1 MFGLFKKEKS
11 DVFTAPVTGQL
22 MPLDALND
30 GVFSEKMM
38 GEGYAVAPE
47 EQAVY
52 APIAG
57 TISSVFPTKHAI
69 GITSDEGLEVLVHM
83 GLDTVEMNGTPFETK
98 VAAGDQV
105 KAGDLLSTVDV
116 AAIQAS
122 DRDAAIVVIFTNM
135 DKVKDFSPIKAGP
148 VTHGDAVTTLTYAG

>member
-69 GITSDEGLEVLVHM
+69 GITSDAGLEVLVHM

-148 VTHGDAVTTLTYAG
+148 VTHGDTVTTLTYAG

>member
-1 MFGLFKKEKS
+1 
-11 DVFTAPVTGQL
+11 
-22 MPLDALND
+22 MPLDTLND

-38 GEGYAVAPE
+38 GEGYAIAPE

-69 GITSDEGLEVLVHM
+69 GITSDAGLEVLVHM

-105 KAGDLLSTVDV
+105 KAGICCRRLMLLLFRPRI
-116 AAIQAS
+116 AML
-122 DRDAAIVVIFTNM
+122 R
-135 DKVKDFSPIKAGP
+135 
-148 VTHGDAVTTLTYAG
+148 LW

>member
-22 MPLDALND
+22 MPLDTLND

-38 GEGYAVAPE
+38 GEGYAIAPE

-52 APIAG
+52 AP
-57 TISSVFPTKHAI
+57 
-69 GITSDEGLEVLVHM
+69 
-83 GLDTVEMNGTPFETK
+83 
-98 VAAGDQV
+98 
-105 KAGDLLSTVDV
+105 
-116 AAIQAS
+116 
-122 DRDAAIVVIFTNM
+122 IVVIFTNM

>member
-1 MFGLFKKEKS
+1 LLQS
-11 DVFTAPVTGQL
+11 R
-22 MPLDALND
+22 
-30 GVFSEKMM
+30 
-38 GEGYAVAPE
+38 
-47 EQAVY
+47 
-52 APIAG
+52 
-57 TISSVFPTKHAI
+57 I
-69 GITSDEGLEVLVHM
+69 GITSDAGLEVLVHM

>member
-11 DVFTAPVTGQL
+11 NVFTAPVTGQL

-52 APIAG
+52 APIRF
-57 TISSVFPTKHAI
+57 SRQNMRL
-69 GITSDEGLEVLVHM
+69 GLHPM
-83 GLDTVEMNGTPFETK
+83 R
-98 VAAGDQV
+98 
-105 KAGDLLSTVDV
+105 DL
-116 AAIQAS
+116 
-122 DRDAAIVVIFTNM
+122 
-135 DKVKDFSPIKAGP
+135 KC
-148 VTHGDAVTTLTYAG
+148 

>member
-69 GITSDEGLEVLVHM
+69 GITSDAGLEVLVHM

-105 KAGDLLSTVDV
+105 KAVD
-116 AAIQAS
+116 
-122 DRDAAIVVIFTNM
+122 
-135 DKVKDFSPIKAGP
+135 G
-148 VTHGDAVTTLTYAG
+148 

>member
-22 MPLDALND
+22 MPLDTLND

-38 GEGYAVAPE
+38 GEGYAIAPE

-57 TISSVFPTKHAI
+57 DDQFGFPDKTCDWDYI
-69 GITSDEGLEVLVHM
+69 RC
-83 GLDTVEMNGTPFETK
+83 GT
-98 VAAGDQV
+98 
-105 KAGDLLSTVDV
+105 
-116 AAIQAS
+116 
-122 DRDAAIVVIFTNM
+122 
-135 DKVKDFSPIKAGP
+135 
-148 VTHGDAVTTLTYAG
+148 